1 MKRIGIL
8 YHPTRQ
14 DSSALAGQ
22 VCRLLSQRR
31 VDVWKGDPDDE
42 DALCREAPTLD
53 LLITL
58 GGDGTIVRAVRA
70 VAAAGV
76 PVLGVNLGTLGFL
89 AEVEPTEIE
98 GRIDALLEG
107 AFHLEERMM
116 LDIALYRGEDGDEAP
131 AILKAEA
138 INDVVM
144 ARGIAARTVRVAVQ
158 VDGRHVMTP
167 ACDGIIASSPT
178 GSTAYCL
185 AAGGP
190 IVAPDVDAIVVT
202 PIAAH
207 LGIAHSLVI
216 PARRSLCLTL
226 MSGRQAMVTVDGQ
239 VDVPAELGDRLVVS
253 ASDHTAKFVRFGGDG
268 YFYATVLRR
277 LGFPDRGPAPRSAQC
292 CATPDA

>member
-8 YHPTRQ
+8 YHPTRK
-14 DSSALAGQ
+14 DSSALAEQ
-22 VCRLLSQRR
+22 ACRLLSQRR
-31 VDVWKGDPDDE
+31 VEVWEGVADDE
-42 DALCREAPTLD
+42 GALSREAPTLD
-53 LLITL
+53 MLITL
-58 GGDGTIVRAVRA
+58 GGDGTIVRAVRV

-76 PVLGVNLGTLGFL
+76 PILGVNLGTLGFL
-89 AEVEPTEIE
+89 AEVEPTNMET
-98 GRIDALLEG
+98 RIDTLLKGE
-107 AFHLEERMM
+107 FLLEERMM
-116 LDIALYRGEDGDEAP
+116 LDIALYHEDDEA
-131 AILKAEA
+131 AVLQAEA

-144 ARGIAARTVRVAVQ
+144 ARGRAARTVRVAVQ

-167 ACDGIIASSPT
+167 ACDGVIASSPT

-190 IVAPDVDAIVVT
+190 IVAPDLDCVVVT

-216 PARRSLCLTL
+216 PAKRSLCLTL
-226 MSGRQAMVTVDGQ
+226 MSDREAVVTVDGQ
-239 VDVPAELGDRLVVS
+239 VDVPAEPGDRLVVS

-277 LGFPDRGPAPRSAQC
+277 LGFPDRGPAPKSAR
-292 CATPDA
+292 PV

>member
-14 DSSALAGQ
+14 DSSALAEQ
-22 VCRLLSQRR
+22 ACRLLSARQIE
-31 VDVWKGDPDDE
+31 VWEGVADDE
-42 DALCREAPTLD
+42 DALSREAPALD
-53 LLITL
+53 MLITL
-58 GGDGTIVRAVRA
+58 GGDGTIVRAVRV

-76 PVLGVNLGTLGFL
+76 PILGVNLGTLGFL
-89 AEVEPTEIE
+89 AEVEPTNIE
-98 GRIDALLEG
+98 TRIDTLLKGE
-107 AFHLEERMM
+107 FHLEERMM
-116 LDIALYRGEDGDEAP
+116 LDVALYRAEDVDEAS
-131 AILKAEA
+131 AVLKAEA
-138 INDVVM
+138 INDVVT
-144 ARGIAARTVRVAVQ
+144 ARGRAARTVRVAVQ

-167 ACDGIIASSPT
+167 ACDGVIASSPT

-190 IVAPDVDAIVVT
+190 IVAPDLDCMVVT

-216 PARRSLCLTL
+216 PAKRSLCLTL
-226 MSGRQAMVTVDGQ
+226 MSERQAVVTVDGQ
-239 VDVPAELGDRLVVS
+239 VDVPAEPGDCLVIS

-277 LGFPDRGPAPRSAQC
+277 LGFPDRGPAPKSAR
-292 CATPDA
+292 PV

>member
-8 YHPTRQ
+8 YHPLRK
-14 DSSALAGQ
+14 DSSALAEQ
-22 VCRLLSQRR
+22 ACRLLSARQIE
-31 VDVWKGDPDDE
+31 VWEGVADDE
-42 DALCREAPTLD
+42 DALCHEAPTLD
-53 LLITL
+53 MLITL

-76 PVLGVNLGTLGFL
+76 PILGVNLGTLGFL
-89 AEVEPTEIE
+89 AEVEPTNIE
-98 GRIDALLEG
+98 TRIDALLKGE
-107 AFHLEERMM
+107 FHLEERMM
-116 LDIALYRGEDGDEAP
+116 LDIALYHEDDEA
-131 AILKAEA
+131 AVLHAEA

-144 ARGIAARTVRVAVQ
+144 ARGRAARTVRVAVQ

-167 ACDGIIASSPT
+167 ACDGVIASSPT

-190 IVAPDVDAIVVT
+190 IVAPDLDCVVVT

-216 PARRSLCLTL
+216 PAKRSLCLTL
-226 MSGRQAMVTVDGQ
+226 MSDREAVVTVDGQ
-239 VDVPAELGDRLVVS
+239 VDVPAEPGDRLVVS

-277 LGFPDRGPAPRSAQC
+277 LGFPDRGPAPKSAR
-292 CATPDA
+292 PV

>member
-1 MKRIGIL
+1 MKHIGIL
-8 YHPTRQ
+8 YHPARQ
-14 DSSALAGQ
+14 DSSALAEQ
-22 VCRLLSQRR
+22 LRYLLEGRGIA
-31 VDVWKGDPDDE
+31 VWWGVADDE
-42 DALCREAPTLD
+42 ATLRGKAPSLD

-70 VAAAGV
+70 VAAVGV
-76 PVLGVNLGTLGFL
+76 PILGVNLGTLGFL
-89 AEVEPTEIE
+89 AEVEPSEIE
-98 GRIDALLEG
+98 GRIDALLAG
-107 AFHLEERMM
+107 AFLLEARMM
-116 LDIALYRGEDGDEAP
+116 LDVALYRGNAADAMLE
-131 AILKAEA
+131 AEA

-144 ARGIAARTVRVAVQ
+144 ARGPAARTVRVAVQ

-167 ACDGIIASSPT
+167 TCDGIIASTPT

-190 IVAPDVDAIVVT
+190 IVAPDLDCMVVT

-216 PARRSLCLTL
+216 PAKRSLCLTL
-226 MSGRQAMVTVDGQ
+226 MSLREAMITVDGQ
-239 VDVPAELGDRLVVS
+239 VDVTAEPGDRLVIS

-277 LGFPDRGPAPRSAQC
+277 LGFPDRGPAPKSAPC
-292 CATPDA
+292 CSTTNG

>member
-8 YHPTRQ
+8 YHPSRK
-14 DSSALAGQ
+14 DSSALAEQ
-22 VCRLLSQRR
+22 ACRLLSARQIE
-31 VDVWKGDPDDE
+31 VWEGVADDE
-42 DALCREAPTLD
+42 DALCHEAPTLD
-53 LLITL
+53 MLITL

-76 PVLGVNLGTLGFL
+76 PILGVNLGTLGFL
-89 AEVEPTEIE
+89 AEVEPTNIE
-98 GRIDALLEG
+98 TRIDALLKGE
-107 AFHLEERMM
+107 FHLEERMM
-116 LDIALYRGEDGDEAP
+116 LDIALYHEDDEA
-131 AILKAEA
+131 AVLHAEA

-144 ARGIAARTVRVAVQ
+144 ARGRAARTVRVAVQ

-167 ACDGIIASSPT
+167 ACDGVIASSPT

-190 IVAPDVDAIVVT
+190 IVAPDLDCVVVT

-216 PARRSLCLTL
+216 PAKRSLCLTL
-226 MSGRQAMVTVDGQ
+226 MSDREAVVTVDGQ
-239 VDVPAELGDRLVVS
+239 VDVPAEPGDRLVVS

-277 LGFPDRGPAPRSAQC
+277 LGFPDRGPAPKSAR
-292 CATPDA
+292 PV